1 MLQLRSQLH
10 TSTDLR
16 NTEVVTLVKQ
26 LAKQQHSVALEQLA
40 SRIAAVVR
48 YGNSDGADVFGKI
61 KGLISDL
68 IAKLESEADADAD
81 EKAWCDEQMAKTE
94 AKQTELEDDV
104 KKLTT
109 KIDQATSK
117 SAGLKEE
124 VKELQAELATLA
136 QEQAEMDKIRRE
148 QNAAY
153 TQAKAELELGLGG
166 VRKALSVL
174 QEYYGGA
181 AAMLQNGDIGAF
193 MQQPSVPQH
202 SKATGAGQSIIG
214 ILQVCE
220 SDFAKDLAAEEAE
233 ESDSQAEYDKMTQ
246 ENAVTKT
253 TKDQDVKYKTQE
265 HKGLD
270 KNIAELS

>member
-81 EKAWCDEQMAKTE
+81 EKAYCDEQMAKTE
-94 AKQTELEDDV
+94 AKKSELDDDI

-109 KIDQATSK
+109 KIDQASAK
-117 SAGLKEE
+117 SAELKEQ
-124 VKELQAELATLA
+124 VNALTSELAALA
-136 QEQAEMDKIRRE
+136 KEQAEMDKIRQE
-148 QNAAY
+148 ENSDY
-153 TQAKAELELGLGG
+153 VTAKADLELGLSG
-166 VRKALSVL
+166 VRKALTL
-174 QEYYGGA
+174 LRDYYGSD
-181 AAMLQNGDIGAF
+181 AAMLQ
-193 MQQPSVPQH
+193 
-202 SKATGAGQSIIG
+202 
-214 ILQVCE
+214 
-220 SDFAKDLAAEEAE
+220 
-233 ESDSQAEYDKMTQ
+233 
-246 ENAVTKT
+246 
-253 TKDQDVKYKTQE
+253 
-265 HKGLD
+265 
-270 KNIAELS
+270 